1 MKEGREADQLDHA
14 NTVESSTTVMKRG
27 VALSA
32 ADIPKS
38 MSRVFDTTSKEA

>member
-14 NTVESSTTVMKRG
+14 NAVESSIIDMKRG

-32 ADIPKS
+32 ADTPKS